1 MPASSIRTTVPVRF
15 AALAFACALV
25 LASMATTAGASALAR
40 PIDDRALALADG
52 RADEPRE
59 VGGFNQIG
67 DPLLGAKRASSSS
80 STPSPA
86 LAALKSLAIP
96 GWGQLATG
104 HRTQAA
110 IFGALEF
117 GTWVAY
123 GTFERQGALRRDS
136 YFLTARLFAGIDLTG
151 KSDAYRRNV
160 GQYESSDVYNQ
171 FVVRRE
177 AAYFYPDSATRA
189 QYYATY
195 SIPAANAWSWTS
207 FDDFLRYRAERRDS
221 EHAFQRAKY
230 ALGFAVVNR
239 LTSALAAL
247 RQASSARRAAH
258 HATLLDD
265 APGHPVASLGVD
277 VSPGPGLVPDARLA
291 CVVRF

>member
-1 MPASSIRTTVPVRF
+1 MPAPSIRTTVPGRL
-15 AALAFACALV
+15 AALAFACAVV
-25 LASMATTAGASALAR
+25 LAACPRPAGASAFAR
-40 PIDDRALALADG
+40 PVDDRALALAAPAPGSG
-52 RADEPRE
+52 RGEPTSIAQEGVE
-59 VGGFNQIG
+59 VR
-67 DPLLGAKRASSSS
+67 DPLARSSGSM
-80 STPSPA
+80 PSPA

-110 IFGALEF
+110 VFGALEF

-160 GQYESSDVYNQ
+160 GQFESSDVYNQ

-177 AAYFYPDSATRA
+177 AAYFYPDSASRA

-195 SIPAANAWSWTS
+195 SIPPTNAWSWTS
-207 FDDFLRYRAERRDS
+207 YDDFLRYRAERRDS
-221 EHAFQRAKY
+221 EHAFQHAKY

-247 RQASSARRAAH
+247 RQASSARRAA